1 MTTLYF
7 ERMDS
12 PIGTLVLAADAAGL
26 RHIEFPTNRHP
37 VGRAGWV
44 PDARGAIADTL
55 AETRAQLDAY
65 FAGTRRTFDLPL
77 APEGTSFQR
86 TVWTMLAQIPWGATW
101 SYGQLAKA
109 IGQPAAVRA
118 VGAANGRN
126 PLPIVLPC
134 HRVIGSDGKL
144 TGFGGGLP
152 IKEAL
157 LRLEGALPAPVAAP
171 TGDLFG

>member
-7 ERMDS
+7 EQMDS

-37 VGRAGWV
+37 VDRASWV
-44 PDARGAIADTL
+44 PGARGGIAATL
-55 AETRAQLDAY
+55 EETRAQLDAY
-65 FAGTRRTFDLPL
+65 FAGTRRTFELPL
-77 APEGTSFQR
+77 APEGTPFQR
-86 TVWTMLAQIPWGATW
+86 TVWAMLAKIPWGATW

-152 IKEAL
+152 TKEAL
-157 LRLEGALPAPVAAP
+157 LRLEGALPAPAATP